1 MVVLVRNHDAAAATE
16 QHLNKLRRAYRRTF
30 GEGVGKTIVLPDLA
44 RFGWAMHSTWAEG
57 DPYES
62 ARRDGQRSVILR
74 IFELLNMSTDD
85 VTRLAYGQIPEQQQ
99 DITG

>member
-1 MVVLVRNHDAAAATE
+1 MVLSNPNDTAAATE
-16 QHLNKLRRAYRRTF
+16 LYLNKLRRAYKQTF
-30 GEGVGKTIVLPDLA
+30 GDGVGKTVVLPDLA
-44 RFGWAMHSTWAEG
+44 RFGWAMHSTWADG

-74 IFELLNMSTDD
+74 IFELLNMSADD
-85 VTRLAYGQIPEQQQ
+85 VARLAYGQIPEQR